1 MRKSILIISLFLI
14 SIGLY
19 SQEFKY
25 YGGVFNSNELGI
37 ANIPVKLYSKRTSVY
52 DITFPTYPAAPS
64 YDVGTVVPSSD
75 DVTHGPFPIG
85 FTFNY
90 FGVNYTQ
97 FYIGS
102 NGWIGFSPG
111 QTTGYTAMFVPNAG
125 SPVNSILGDWEDL
138 LPGSNN
144 IYYSTT
150 GTIPNRK
157 LTVSFNNTPHYG
169 CPTIHTFQFILYETS
184 NLIDINYATKPTSC
198 GNNATAG
205 LIGQLYTTVVPV
217 GGKNATQWAETNY
230 SVRFTPMP
238 IDTGF
243 TYENTYL
250 TNAAGSFTIASGLD
264 INSYQ
269 FQVRIDTLNLLGLSP
284 VDAQQ
289 PMNHVISGGTMNSK
303 KWMLMDAN
311 GDSKVNIADSWKI
324 YGKISGRFSNFS
336 PQPNYRIFN
345 LTDWNTI
352 KNSLLDTRGT
362 YPGTQTILINSPVNN
377 ATSNFYLI
385 RTGYTQ

>member
-52 DITFPTYPAAPS
+52 DITFPTYPVSPS
-64 YDVGTVVPSSD
+64 YNIGIIVPSSD

-138 LPGSNN
+138 LPGSSN

-169 CPTIHTFQFILYETS
+169 CATIHTFQFILY
-184 NLIDINYATKPTSC
+184 
-198 GNNATAG
+198 
-205 LIGQLYTTVVPV
+205 
-217 GGKNATQWAETNY
+217 
-230 SVRFTPMP
+230 
-238 IDTGF
+238 
-243 TYENTYL
+243 
-250 TNAAGSFTIASGLD
+250 
-264 INSYQ
+264 
-269 FQVRIDTLNLLGLSP
+269 
-284 VDAQQ
+284 
-289 PMNHVISGGTMNSK
+289 
-303 KWMLMDAN
+303 
-311 GDSKVNIADSWKI
+311 
-324 YGKISGRFSNFS
+324 
-336 PQPNYRIFN
+336 
-345 LTDWNTI
+345 
-352 KNSLLDTRGT
+352 
-362 YPGTQTILINSPVNN
+362 
-377 ATSNFYLI
+377 
-385 RTGYTQ
+385 